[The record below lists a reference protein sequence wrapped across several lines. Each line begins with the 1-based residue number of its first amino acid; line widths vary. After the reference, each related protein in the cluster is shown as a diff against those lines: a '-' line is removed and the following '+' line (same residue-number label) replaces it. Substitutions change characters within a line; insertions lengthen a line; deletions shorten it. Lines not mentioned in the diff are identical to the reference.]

1 MNFYSELLRK
11 AFDEVGV
18 FAESKKGAEWPKKW
32 YLEVRR
38 LLTLAANEKDDS
50 KAEKLLDVIVL
61 SVSTSGPLEPRF
73 SPSLSAARVAMQ
85 ARHKRPAKQLSRG
98 ANSEA
103 G

>member
-38 LLTLAANEKDDS
+38 LLVLAAEEREDN
-50 KAEKLLDVIVL
+50 KAERLLDIIVL
-61 SVSTSGPLEPRF
+61 HVSKSGPLEPRF

-85 ARHKRPAKQLSRG
+85 ARHKRPARLPG
-98 ANSEA
+98 
-103 G
+103 